1 MISNI
6 SSSLFNLGIILIV
19 FSAIVY
25 VVKTKLTEMD
35 KKINSLSKIVESM
48 AQILNNI
55 PSATVNAN
63 SATVPPTPQTHI
75 FTKPV
80 VSDDDESE
88 EEEDEDDEDGEEDDE
103 DDGDDDGDDD
113 EEVNKNNHVKT
124 NINDI
129 DEDSNDVNTEN
140 AIKELS
146 DETESIP
153 EVSELLPSLSNNMEE
168 VKTVELKNLNQTG
181 SDIRSYLEAELEIP
195 QDTRNISITKD
206 GDDTTLLSE
215 LEVNVET
222 DADEKLDLNT
232 LNVKELKKMV
242 SKKGGK
248 VSDKKKEDLIEYLLN
263 NE

>member
-55 PSATVNAN
+55 PSATTNA
-63 SATVPPTPQTHI
+63 SPAPQTHI

-80 VSDDDESE
+80 VSDDEEESE
-88 EEEDEDDEDGEEDDE
+88 DDNEDDEEDDE
-103 DDGDDDGDDD
+103 EHD
-113 EEVNKNNHVKT
+113 EEDNEEEDAEDSDEEENKNNDIKS

-140 AIKELS
+140 AVKEN
-146 DETESIP
+146 DTDKTDSIP

-195 QDTRNISITKD
+195 QDTRNISIKKD

-215 LEVNVET
+215 LEVNIQPNL
-222 DADEKLDLNT
+222 DEKVDLNT

>member
-55 PSATVNAN
+55 PSATVNA
-63 SATVPPTPQTHI
+63 PPAPQTHI

-80 VSDDDESE
+80 VSDDEEESE
-88 EEEDEDDEDGEEDDE
+88 DDDDEEDDE
-103 DDGDDDGDDD
+103 EENEEEDADDSD
-113 EEVNKNNHVKT
+113 EEENKNNDIKSS
-124 NINDI
+124 INDI

-140 AIKELS
+140 AVKEN
-146 DETESIP
+146 DTDKTESIP

-195 QDTRNISITKD
+195 QDTRNISIKKD

-215 LEVNVET
+215 LEVNIQT
-222 DADEKLDLNT
+222 NLDEKVDLNT

-248 VSDKKKEDLIEYLLN
+248 VSDKKKEDLIDYLLN